1 MGGKRKER
9 HTSGFNPDD
18 YADELER
25 LEALRLSMRDELTR
39 GLYPDPNYP
48 LWDGQRS
55 LDPKLTPEQRDKQL
69 CNVTPEKPEL
79 HTAVRLKSAYDRAKK
94 ERQSKIDRLRK
105 MGAFDRAKEVR
116 PLTLAEWAAR
126 CSNHGASRN
135 VASKWLES
143 PSIMERSEVLATCE
157 LFGCS
162 LAYLQGREWDAE
174 RVIEV
179 YEVLSTE
186 SRVKLC
192 SYLSDLDELEWL
204 HRPDEYRRAAARV
217 AERRAAK
224 DE

>member
-39 GLYPDPNYP
+39 GLYPDPDYP
-48 LWDGQRS
+48 LWDGQTS
-55 LDPKLTPEQRDKQL
+55 PHGSKLTPERRDKQF
-69 CNVTPEKPEL
+69 CNAEPE
-79 HTAVRLKSAYDRAKK
+79 TARRLKIAYDRAKK
-94 ERQSKIDRLRK
+94 ERQRKIDRLRK
-105 MGAFDRAKEVR
+105 MGAFDRAKEVS

-126 CSNHGASRN
+126 CSNHGKDKN
-135 VASKWLES
+135 VARKWLES
-143 PSIMERSEVLATCE
+143 PSTMERSEVLATCE

-192 SYLSDLDELEWL
+192 SYLSDLDELEWQL
-204 HRPDEYRRAAARV
+204 RPNEYRRAAARV

-224 DE
+224 EK

>member
-1 MGGKRKER
+1 MAAGRRRTTESGQGMGGKRKER

-25 LEALRLSMRDELTR
+25 LEALRRSIGDELGR
-39 GLYPDPNYP
+39 GLYPDPDYP
-48 LWDGQRS
+48 LWDGQTS
-55 LDPKLTPEQRDKQL
+55 PHGSKLTPERRDKQF
-69 CNVTPEKPEL
+69 CNVTLKSPAL
-79 HTAVRLKSAYDRAKK
+79 HTALRLKSAYDRAK
-94 ERQSKIDRLRK
+94 ERDGI
-105 MGAFDRAKEVR
+105 
-116 PLTLAEWAAR
+116 TLAEWAVK
-126 CSNHGASRN
+126 CSNHGKDKK
-135 VASKWLES
+135 VAIRWLES
-143 PSIMERSEVLATCE
+143 PSTMERSEVLATCE

-204 HRPDEYRRAAARV
+204 RRPDEYRRAAARV

-224 DE
+224 GK

>member
-1 MGGKRKER
+1 MGGKMKER

-48 LWDGQRS
+48 LWEGRTSPQGS
-55 LDPKLTPEQRDKQL
+55 KLTPEQRDKQF
-69 CNVTPEKPEL
+69 CNVEGV
-79 HTAVRLKSAYDRAKK
+79 AVRRLKKAYERAKK

-126 CSNHGASRN
+126 CSNHGTSRNIASR
-135 VASKWLES
+135 WLES

-162 LAYLQGREWDAE
+162 LAYLQGREWDAQD
-174 RVIEV
+174 VAKV
-179 YEVLSTE
+179 YKYLSSE
-186 SRVKLC
+186 NRVKLC
-192 SYLSDLDELEWL
+192 DYLCDLGELERL
-204 HRPDEYRRAAARV
+204 HELDMKMVEESRRAAEAK
-217 AERRAAK
+217 RAAK
-224 DE
+224 DK